1 MYGNPARRDC
11 QDVGVRRSLLLPLLL
26 LPLLAAACGE
36 DDVSTPT
43 ACLEGPAKVETA
55 LVTAPEPVLIDGTV
69 PISDCLVRNQ
79 ADGDLVNFGGDLVTV
94 ATRLGTE
101 AGGSGP
107 EAIAAAIRAGYLVG
121 AVEKGAE
128 QTDGIHA
135 ALVDRIRSAAGYR
148 LERAGEGAQVHYDAG
163 LEAGNNFG

>member
-1 MYGNPARRDC
+1 MRGC
-11 QDVGVRRSLLLPLLL
+11 QDVRVRRSLLLPLLL
-26 LPLLAAACGE
+26 LLPLFAAACGDE
-36 DDVSTPT
+36 DVSTPI
-43 ACLEGPAKVETA
+43 ACLESPAKIETA

-69 PISDCLVRNQ
+69 PISDCLVRDQ
-79 ADGDLVNFGGDLVTV
+79 ATGDLVNFGGDVVTV

-107 EAIAAAIRAGYLVG
+107 AAIAAAIRAGYLVG

-135 ALVDRIRSAAGYR
+135 ALVERVRNAATYR
-148 LERAGEGAQVHYDAG
+148 LKRAGDGAQVHYDAG
-163 LEAGNNFG
+163 LEAGSNSG